1 MQMSETGQIIL
12 LVCVLVMVF
21 FLTRKIQ
28 AWRMKRA
35 YVFVI
40 EDLKSAKALDPDSA
54 VVLPYA
60 RTSMFRFGTRDY
72 RPKAIQYLMMG
83 NILGMT
89 EDGRYFL
96 KNKDF
101 ALKIPQY

>member
-1 MQMSETGQIIL
+1 MQIGETGQIIL
-12 LVCVLVMVF
+12 LMCVLVIVF

-35 YVFVI
+35 YILVI
-40 EDLKSAKALDPDSA
+40 EDLKREKAFDPESALI
-54 VVLPYA
+54 LPYA
-60 RTSMFRFGTRDY
+60 KTSIFRFGTRDY

-83 NILGMT
+83 NVLGMT

-96 KNKDF
+96 KDKDF
-101 ALKIPQY
+101 ILKVPQ